1 LSAGPPRL
9 HLYRIHGLLVESEIP
24 LQARRVDR
32 DGDGGG
38 AYPEPE
44 NEAEPVPD
52 YRVVEGEPRDCPH
65 SPPRGRILAE
75 LRDDAFGY
83 WAAESRRDPAP
94 RWTLRYAG
102 ICDVT
107 LDCERKTIT
116 VHRAPEVDP
125 GLIPVFLGGSVLAH
139 ALTAQGLLVLHGS
152 AVEIGGRALA
162 IVGPSGAGKSTLA
175 ALLCA
180 AGARLVADDALRVDA
195 TDSGAVCFPGTTGL
209 RLRPAAASLG
219 DGIEGAAVSETADG
233 RTAVLP
239 ARPADTPLMLGAV
252 LVPEPSRE
260 ASKLEVRR
268 LGAMEG
274 LQELLRHPRLT
285 MWRASEP
292 IGQLFERTGEIA
304 EAVPLYRGSVPWGP
318 PFPSGLAEELLE
330 GVGLGAT
337 SGREGTQHRD
347 AVAPDPQVEA

>member
-1 LSAGPPRL
+1 MKGGPPN
-9 HLYRIHGLLVESEIP
+9 LYRIHGLLVQSEIP
-24 LQARRVDR
+24 LQAQRVKWAD
-32 DGDGGG
+32 DGGNTN
-38 AYPEPE
+38 PEWGNVSHPM
-44 NEAEPVPD
+44 PD
-52 YRVVEGEPRDCPH
+52 YRVLEGELRDCPH

-83 WAAESRRDPAP
+83 WAAETRRDPA
-94 RWTLRYAG
+94 RWTLRYTG

-107 LDCERKTIT
+107 VDRGQKTIT
-116 VHRAPEVDP
+116 VHRSPEADP

-139 ALTAQGLLVLHGS
+139 ALTAEGLLVLHSS
-152 AVEIGGRALA
+152 AVEVGGRALA

-195 TDSGAVCFPGTTGL
+195 TDTGAVCFPGVCGL

-219 DGIEGAAVSETADG
+219 DRIEGAVVGETADG

-239 ARPADTPLMLGAV
+239 AQPAGAPLTLRAV
-252 LVPEPSRE
+252 LVPEPSRDVGR
-260 ASKLEVRR
+260 LQVRR

-285 MWRASEP
+285 MWRASEA
-292 IGQLFERTGEIA
+292 IAQLFELTAEIA
-304 EAVPLYRGSVPWGP
+304 EALPIYRARVPWGP
-318 PFPSGLAEELLE
+318 PFPAGIAEELL
-330 GVGLGAT
+330 GSVGLGSA
-337 SGREGTQHRD
+337 SGGGGSYPGTA
-347 AVAPDPQVEA
+347 AVHARRGTT